1 MSKELVAYIL
11 IIIIHLIAIFGY
23 FWSEKRREK
32 IEQEILEMDNKI
44 IEEFIKK

>member
-11 IIIIHLIAIFGY
+11 IIIIHLIVIFGY

-32 IEQEILEMDNKI
+32 IEKEILEMDNKI